1 MIIAKQKK
9 TKGVKKMKKS
19 EKTLADSGNDPQNA
33 SYGNDVINSD
43 KLQFLDLLSHLAD
56 TDDPFD
62 FGRNFTDDKEWI
74 VDPADID
81 DNYDWQKRLDTI
93 SGRKTIGNDK
103 VGHIEIP
110 ASWAEYR
117 EDDPNIIDYRDA
129 SGKEVVTLTKVPCT
143 DGNTFK
149 AFYSAYQI
157 CRNDPTC
164 KIVCTYRCRI
174 EGRECYRIDVHYDTT
189 ETYQS
194 AWVTKGGDDFCYFLS
209 LEAADIYNT
218 ELARTYALPKE

>member
-19 EKTLADSGNDPQNA
+19 EKTSADSGNDLQNA

-43 KLQFLDLLSHLAD
+43 NLQYLELLSHLAD

-149 AFYSAYQI
+149 AFYSAYRI

-164 KIVCTYRCRI
+164 KIVCTYRCKI